1 MKIESLHVRK
11 TIAELRILYLFAL
24 GAHLHL
30 KTLQLH
36 RPHRLYPEEKHPLL
50 QKRKVRVIKFNRLK
64 EGFSINLDRL
74 VIFQFLVPLLTVC
87 QMLEALIFLTPRLL
101 T

>member
-11 TIAELRILYLFAL
+11 TTAELRILCLFAL
-24 GAHLHL
+24 GAHLHP

-36 RPHRLYPEEKHPLL
+36 RPHHRLYPEEKHPLL
-50 QKRKVRVIKFNRLK
+50 QKRKVRVTKLNRLK

-87 QMLEALIFLTPRLL
+87 QMLEALIFLTP
-101 T
+101 